1 MFRFSIYLFICFC
14 CSNKDNIVEKRH
26 LKPVRVSG
34 LGVCCR
40 EADLVLLGSLI
51 SVGTAVAVIFFFSSP
66 AVSNWALESFCMGAR
81 ASICLGMFQVIK
93 K

>member
-1 MFRFSIYLFICFC
+1 MFHFSIYLFICFC
-14 CSNKDNIVEKRH
+14 CSNKDNIVEKHH

-51 SVGTAVAVIFFFSSP
+51 SVGTAVAVIFFFSLLTCSKQFGSGKFLYGSKGFYMLGH
-66 AVSNWALESFCMGAR
+66 VSGN
-81 ASICLGMFQVIK
+81 
-93 K
+93 

>member
-51 SVGTAVAVIFFFSSP
+51 SVGTAVAVIFFFLLTCSKQFGKFLYGSKGFYMLGH
-66 AVSNWALESFCMGAR
+66 VSGN
-81 ASICLGMFQVIK
+81 
-93 K
+93 